1 MAWIKK
7 NLTLVLGGL
16 VGLVLLGG
24 SAFFLYT
31 QYSREAAVNTALEE
45 KRAEWN
51 RLMGLNPFPEDKNIK
66 AFKDDAARLE
76 KLTVALK
83 ERIKPVQVQSVS
95 DTFSLKVLIENTIA
109 DLRKEA
115 EQSGVGLPHNY
126 AFTFQR
132 LREMAQFESNS
143 IPKLAEQVGEIST
156 LCRVL
161 FDAKIH
167 TLDTFRRSP
176 VLKEESSSGGSDYL
190 SKKPQTDALVT
201 RAPYDF
207 SFRAF
212 SGELAQVLKGF
223 AALDHCVVIKTIN
236 IVPTSL
242 PQSNESPTPGMMPGS
257 PMMMPNPA
265 MMPGGGP
272 RPGGMDPA
280 LAARYGMMPGGPNA
294 GMGRPGEGG
303 GAGPGGMDA
312 ALASRY
318 GMSAMRSRYGGAL
331 GGGAP
336 GGGGQATAFSQPAAT
351 MPSTMAPA
359 APSGPSVVLEEKPL
373 RVVFQIDFVKPKAA
387 GDAPTKRSSAR
398 AEGDAAAAPAAD
410 AGAAAP
416 AADATEKSE

>member
-1 MAWIKK
+1 
-7 NLTLVLGGL
+7 
-16 VGLVLLGG
+16 
-24 SAFFLYT
+24 
-31 QYSREAAVNTALEE
+31 
-45 KRAEWN
+45 
-51 RLMGLNPFPEDKNIK
+51 
-66 AFKDDAARLE
+66 
-76 KLTVALK
+76 
-83 ERIKPVQVQSVS
+83 
-95 DTFSLKVLIENTIA
+95 
-109 DLRKEA
+109 
-115 EQSGVGLPHNY
+115 
-126 AFTFQR
+126 
-132 LREMAQFESNS
+132 MAQFESNS

-190 SKKPQTDALVT
+190 SKKPQTDTLVT

-212 SGELAQVLKGF
+212 SGELGQVLKGF
-223 AALDHCVVIKTIN
+223 AALDHCVVIKTVN

-242 PQSNESPTPGMMPGS
+242 PQSHESSSPGMMPGS

-280 LAARYGMMPGGPNA
+280 LAARYGIMPGGPNA

-318 GMSAMRSRYGGAL
+318 GMGGMRGRYGGAL
-331 GGGAP
+331 GGGGA
-336 GGGGQATAFSQPAAT
+336 GGGGQATAFLPTQSGAT
-351 MPSTMAPA
+351 APTTMAPA
-359 APSGPSVVLEEKPL
+359 TPSGPSVVLEEKPL

-387 GDAPTKRSSAR
+387 GDVATKRPAAR
-398 AEGDAAAAPAAD
+398 AEGDAGAAPAAD
-410 AGAAAP
+410 TGSGATAEET
-416 AADATEKSE
+416 TEKSE